1 LAKEPTRQQLSSLV
15 ALARLRAGASFS
27 YLPSGKL
34 AEELGLSQQ
43 AASKRLSD
51 LEEAG
56 LIERAHTGRGLSV
69 RLTDPG
75 LRAVH
80 ALYSDLKTAL
90 DTGDQALQFRGKVF
104 TGFQEGGYYISLKG
118 YARQFREALG
128 FEPFPGTL
136 NLRLTDPTM
145 VSQRRRLHSIP
156 GVEVKGFRDGRRSYG
171 PVKCFRARI
180 GGRCDGAILAIERTH
195 YDTSVLEV
203 IAPTNLRRALGVEDG
218 DDCEVTAYLG

>member
-1 LAKEPTRQQLSSLV
+1 MAKEPTRLQLSSLV
-15 ALARLRAGASFS
+15 ALARLKAGASFS
-27 YLPSGKL
+27 YIPSGKL
-34 AEELGLSQQ
+34 AEALDLSQQ

-56 LIERAHTGRGLSV
+56 LIERAHSGRGLSV
-69 RLTDPG
+69 RLTESG

-80 ALYSDLKTAL
+80 SVYTDLRSAL
-90 DTGDQALQFRGKVF
+90 DSDEETFQFRGRVF
-104 TGFQEGGYYISLKG
+104 TGFQEGGYYISLRG
-118 YARQFREALG
+118 YARQFRETLG

-145 VSQRRRLHSIP
+145 VSHRRRLHSLR

-171 PVKCFRARI
+171 PVKCFRARV
-180 GGRCDGAILAIERTH
+180 GGRYDGAILAIERTH
-195 YDTSVLEV
+195 YDASVLEV

-218 DDCEVTAYLG
+218 DECEVTAFLD